1 MQLTPELHRFVSLL
15 AEAKL
20 YFVLAAKGTFPG
32 TDERKTE
39 MQELRRCTLAARNY
53 IGEHGGFES
62 LPKPLAVE
70 LRVCEK
76 AVERLAE

>member
-1 MQLTPELHRFVSLL
+1 MQLTPELERFVNLI

-20 YFVLAAKGTFPG
+20 HLLLAAKGTLPG
-32 TDERKTE
+32 TDRRKTE
-39 MQELRRCTLAARNY
+39 MQALRRCTLAARNY